1 MSNTSW
7 RQVFTE
13 LCEAIFRE
21 LGFDPP
27 PMLHEHNLPLAM
39 ELEVDQR
46 SFELVHSSSD
56 HPERVLVICR
66 LGPLPDDVSKIHYA
80 ALLSKNLRNARDYLP
95 CFGVNADCDEV
106 IWMSFE
112 FLEKMRASLMLE
124 KLRLLAHEASYWQD
138 GVFNK
143 QYGFEE
149 LSAEMSGVPLA

>member
-1 MSNTSW
+1 MSNASW

-56 HPERVLVICR
+56 QPERVLIICR

-95 CFGVNADCDEV
+95 CFGINADREEV
-106 IWMSFE
+106 IWTFYE
-112 FLEKMRASLMLE
+112 QLE
-124 KLRLLAHEASYWQD
+124 KLRASVMLDKLRSLAHDARNWQD

-149 LSAEMSGVPLA
+149 LSAEMSGVTLA